1 MWRASLL
8 FVCLAPGC
16 SREEAAREVA
26 VPVNV
31 PVAPAAAEAP
41 VEPSPTADIDLA
53 TVEFTLERTE
63 CYGWCPSYQLRIHG
77 DGRVEYHGSAYVR
90 ELGDR
95 EGRVSE
101 EVVRG
106 LLARFAPE
114 RFFALAERYEEAITD
129 IPTELVGLRIAD
141 RKHKVVNYWSRCSLE
156 EFTKYDGRGAQV
168 VERWRAHELLSKL
181 ASAID
186 DAVVVGQWIGTK
198 SERQEIA
205 KTRRSTDFYD
215 APPPTKF
222 APW

>member
-1 MWRASLL
+1 MWRTALILS
-8 FVCLAPGC
+8 FVALGC
-16 SREEAAREVA
+16 SRDGAVREVA
-26 VPVNV
+26 IPVQVPI
-31 PVAPAAAEAP
+31 PPAAAEVR
-41 VEPSPTADIDLA
+41 VEPSQTADIELS

-141 RKHKVVNYWSRCSLE
+141 KKHKVVNYWSRCSLE
-156 EFTKYDGRGAQV
+156 EFTKYGGRGPQA
-168 VERWRAHELLSKL
+168 VEQWRAHELLSKF
-181 ASAID
+181 ANAID

-205 KTRRSTDFYD
+205 KTRRSLDFYD